1 MIKIFVGN
9 IKKELPLRPLKEG
22 VVERERERERRLR
35 MMRGKK
41 KDKFFFKKVLRIKNS

>member
-22 VVERERERERRLR
+22 VVERERERERRLK

-41 KDKFFFKKVLRIKNS
+41 KDNFFSKKF